1 MISLDT
7 IVVTNVLSAM
17 TVKSHQGRNEV
28 ITSRSSYGLSF
39 CIDGQ
44 ITYTHN
50 GTKYVSQKGFAIIL
64 PKGETYQ
71 LYGDKNG
78 SFPVINF
85 DTAEFLCNTPCLIP
99 IDDVST
105 VLGDYATLR
114 SCLRLKKS
122 RAKVM
127 SVFLCYTV

>member
-50 GTKYVSQKGFAIIL
+50 GTKYVS
-64 PKGETYQ
+64 
-71 LYGDKNG
+71 D
-78 SFPVINF
+78 
-85 DTAEFLCNTPCLIP
+85 
-99 IDDVST
+99 ST
-105 VLGDYATLR
+105 TISAATL
-114 SCLRLKKS
+114 
-122 RAKVM
+122 
-127 SVFLCYTV
+127 